1 MLQCATVPKTT
12 HLITFTVCSAFLK
25 VRKLLKQFM
34 LDNVVP
40 QLQKEGEGKSC
51 FIQDPMRAAVVML
64 YVWKQYGLK
73 LDHGES
79 TRLCTVL
86 CLPKLPKD
94 SFLQYWTDFAQAVSG
109 LKKWVLASGF
119 LLIFC
124 LLQTL

>member
-1 MLQCATVPKTT
+1 MCNRPQNKSVNIHCLFCLP
-12 HLITFTVCSAFLK
+12 K

-64 YVWKQYGLK
+64 YVWKKFGLK

-79 TRLCTVL
+79 TRLCSAL

-124 LLQTL
+124 LLQT